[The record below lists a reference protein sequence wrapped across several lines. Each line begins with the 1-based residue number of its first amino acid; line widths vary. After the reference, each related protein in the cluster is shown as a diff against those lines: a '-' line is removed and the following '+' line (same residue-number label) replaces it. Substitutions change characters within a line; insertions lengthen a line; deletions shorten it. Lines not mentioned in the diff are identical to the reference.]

1 MSKIGGHDSCYN
13 DACYWRKFWQFRERT
28 LAYLGDKYNEN
39 FDGTTAIL
47 DIEDLNWF
55 SDQLMGWIS
64 VQTKFQ
70 SDCDGYWDWCPDI
83 RDQIFCQLNN
93 LEIVKEKLESDKNN
107 EYKCYWYDSY

>member
-13 DACYWRKFWQFRERT
+13 DVCYWRKFWQFRERT
-28 LAYLGDKYNEN
+28 LTYLGDKYNED

-55 SDQLMGWIS
+55 SDQLMGWIKDH
-64 VQTKFQ
+64 TKFQ
-70 SDCDGYWDWCPDI
+70 SDCDGYWDWCSDM